1 METAVVILIVAILAL
16 WLLGTR
22 LKKVGPNQQSEN
34 ATAID
39 LSMLPER
46 FVIFDFETTGLNPDS
61 HEIIEIGAIRANRDS
76 DMHETFQTFVIPQ
89 GRISARITDITGINR
104 EMVKRDGLPLDQAL
118 REFRAFVGEL
128 PLIAYNADFDDGF
141 LKSACRRVE
150 TESFA
155 NEVCCALKM
164 ARRAWPGRRSYKLAE
179 LARDGGL
186 SLENAHRALGD
197 CHRTLIVYTA
207 AARKLRSHK

>member
-1 METAVVILIVAILAL
+1 METAAVILIVAILAL
-16 WLLGTR
+16 WLLGRR
-22 LKKVGPNQQSEN
+22 LKNGPRNHQRESGPAN
-34 ATAID
+34 D
-39 LSMLPER
+39 LSILPER

-89 GRISARITDITGINR
+89 GRISARITEITGINR
-104 EMVKRDGLPLDQAL
+104 EMVKRNGLPLDQAL
-118 REFRAFVGEL
+118 NEFRAFVGEL
-128 PLIAYNADFDDGF
+128 PLIAYNAEFDDGF

-150 TESFA
+150 AETFA

-164 ARRAWPGRRSYKLAE
+164 ARRAWPGRRSYKLTE

-186 SLENAHRALGD
+186 SLKNVHRALGD

-207 AARKLRSHK
+207 AARKLRSHR

>member
-1 METAVVILIVAILAL
+1 MQIAAVILIGAILAL
-16 WLLGTR
+16 WLLGR
-22 LKKVGPNQQSEN
+22 KLKSGTLDHQRESGP
-34 ATAID
+34 AAD

-89 GRISARITDITGINR
+89 GRISARITEITGINR

-118 REFRAFVGEL
+118 SEFRAFVGDL
-128 PLIAYNADFDDGF
+128 PLIAYNAEFDDGF
-141 LKSACRRVE
+141 LKSACRRIE
-150 TESFA
+150 AESFA

-186 SLENAHRALGD
+186 SLENAHPALGD

>member
-1 METAVVILIVAILAL
+1 METAAVILIVAILAL
-16 WLLGTR
+16 WLLGPR
-22 LKKVGPNQQSEN
+22 LKNGPRNHQRESGPAN
-34 ATAID
+34 D

-89 GRISARITDITGINR
+89 GRISARITEITGINR

-118 REFRAFVGEL
+118 SEFRAFVGDL
-128 PLIAYNADFDDGF
+128 PLIAYNAEFDDGF

-150 TESFA
+150 TETFA

-164 ARRAWPGRRSYKLAE
+164 ARRAWPGRRSYKLTE

-186 SLENAHRALGD
+186 SLKNVHRALGD

-207 AARKLRSHK
+207 AARKLSSHR

>member
-1 METAVVILIVAILAL
+1 METAAVILLVAILAL
-16 WLLGTR
+16 WLLGAR
-22 LKKVGPNQQSEN
+22 LKKVAPNQECES
-34 ATAID
+34 AAAID
-39 LSMLPER
+39 LSILER

-76 DMHETFQTFVIPQ
+76 DMHETFQTFVIPL
-89 GRISARITDITGINR
+89 GRISARITEITGINR

-118 REFRAFVGEL
+118 SEFRTFVGEL
-128 PLIAYNADFDDGF
+128 PLIAYNADFDVGF

-150 TESFA
+150 AESFA

-164 ARRAWPGRRSYKLAE
+164 ARRAWPGRRSYKLTE

-186 SLENAHRALGD
+186 SLENAHRALDD

-207 AARKLRSHK
+207 AARKLRNYR